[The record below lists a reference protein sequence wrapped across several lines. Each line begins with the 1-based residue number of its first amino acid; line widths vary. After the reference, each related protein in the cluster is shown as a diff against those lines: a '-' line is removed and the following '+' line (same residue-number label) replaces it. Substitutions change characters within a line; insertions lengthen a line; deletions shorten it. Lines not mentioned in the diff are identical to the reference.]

1 MTTSENNNDPENDV
15 AKLRDE
21 LAEKQ
26 KELDHLQ
33 EKFALQEKELSGPDE
48 GEDEDETIQDIT
60 LVEILKNPE
69 ITKAINT
76 TVNAWANTKPE
87 ETKLKFR
94 SLHLG
99 FLFSI
104 LVLSGIGV
112 LGYLGVIGKE
122 VTGTLLGSLIGYWF
136 GKQRKEDNS

>member
-1 MTTSENNNDPENDV
+1 MAISEINSDPENDV

-26 KELDHLQ
+26 KQLDQLQ
-33 EKFALQEKELSGPDE
+33 GNFALQEEELSGTD
-48 GEDEDETIQDIT
+48 DDDETIQDIT

-76 TVNAWANTKPE
+76 VVNAWAETRPE

-104 LVLSGIGV
+104 LVFSGVGV
-112 LGYLGVIGKE
+112 LGYLGVISKE
-122 VTGTLLGSLIGYWF
+122 VAGTLMGSLIGYWF
-136 GKQRKEDNS
+136 GKQRKEGDS